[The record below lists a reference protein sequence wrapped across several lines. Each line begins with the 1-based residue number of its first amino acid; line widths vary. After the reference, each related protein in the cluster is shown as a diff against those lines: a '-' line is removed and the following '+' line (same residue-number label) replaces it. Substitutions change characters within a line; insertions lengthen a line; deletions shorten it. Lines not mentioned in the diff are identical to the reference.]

1 MPKKKQTQQINSPNK
16 QKTHTKEKE
25 VKSVTEELRGLV
37 KYEVHNN
44 TDRTTSSASCGVAVG
59 KGRSGWRD
67 HLSLR
72 ANHGCRDTI

>member
-1 MPKKKQTQQINSPNK
+1 MPKKTQTQQINSPNK
-16 QKTHTKEKE
+16 QKPHTKEKE
-25 VKSVTEELRGLV
+25 VKIVTEELRGLV

-59 KGRSGWRD
+59 KGRSGWGD
-67 HLSLR
+67 HLSVC